1 MQIIYKSIEYVKK
14 FNQFFILIIITDS
27 KPSDECEL
35 ETMKAIEY
43 ASNFALSIV
52 MIGVGDGPWDSI
64 FKYDFKLINRKF
76 DNFQFVNFNRFI
88 PHPSKT
94 NLTNELKFI
103 LKALTKVPEQYKI
116 IKNLGYIPF

>member
-1 MQIIYKSIEYVKK
+1 VQIIYKSIEYVKK

-64 FKYDFKLINRKF
+64 FKY
-76 DNFQFVNFNRFI
+76 
-88 PHPSKT
+88 
-94 NLTNELKFI
+94 
-103 LKALTKVPEQYKI
+103 Y
-116 IKNLGYIPF
+116 